1 MDTTPI
7 AETELPVKHGLSST
21 NATTLPPMRYLT
33 VEMTPGDDGGFHP
46 VGAALREEPGITRE
60 AIHHIELL
68 ADETVLVFAEGSG
81 DSARYEAIMSDS
93 PLVDEY
99 LVSGDD
105 RWMAVSQ
112 FDPSAVTRRLLELE
126 GESDVVI
133 ETPIPIN
140 ADGSLRITFVGSDS
154 AFQDVFHR
162 VEEELSLSF
171 EIVETGSYDPDT
183 DSLLRVLTTRQQ
195 EVLETAIDV
204 GFYKAPRE
212 ATQRDVA
219 ERIGIA
225 PTTAGEHLRK
235 IEARI
240 FDALTR

>member
-1 MDTTPI
+1 
-7 AETELPVKHGLSST
+7 
-21 NATTLPPMRYLT
+21 MRYLS

-46 VGAALREEPGITRE
+46 VGAKLREEPAITRE

-81 DSARYEAIMSDS
+81 DSDRYEAIMSES
-93 PLVDEY
+93 SLVDEY
-99 LVSGDD
+99 LVSGVD
-105 RWMAVSQ
+105 RWMAVNQ
-112 FDPSAVTRRLLELE
+112 FEPSTETRRLLELE
-126 GESDVVI
+126 RGSHVVI
-133 ETPIPIN
+133 ETPVPIN
-140 ADGSLRITFVGSDS
+140 ADGSVRVTFVGSDS

-162 VEEELSLSF
+162 VDEELSLSF

-183 DSLLRVLTTRQQ
+183 DSLRRVLTTRQQ
-195 EVLETAIDV
+195 EVLEAAVDV
-204 GFYKAPRE
+204 GFYNAPRE

-235 IEARI
+235 IEERV